1 MFFVFLFQE
10 AEALGRRGLSS
21 HRVKT
26 RGDTGSHSSNPP
38 PSSPPGSTLPRI
50 GASFDITNSAQ
61 AQWPTTENC
70 YRTYRNPSAL
80 EGRPRYK
87 RSCRPAGTLLEYHSA
102 IAPGLPRRRNLCSS
116 FPEQT
121 ANWSCA
127 QTTNAVWSQ
136 DSSRYQDWRR
146 RGVWV
151 WFSRGF
157 AASHLRR
164 ISWRKEEHV
173 FVDFY
178 WETFEH
184 PQFLFLIHF
193 LRVDSLEYLGKWK

>member
-1 MFFVFLFQE
+1 MFFALLFQE

-26 RGDTGSHSSNPP
+26 REDTGSHASSPR
-38 PSSPPGSTLPRI
+38 PSSPPGSTLLRI
-50 GASFDITNSAQ
+50 GVSFDITNSAQ
-61 AQWPTTENC
+61 AQWPTTENYC
-70 YRTYRNPSAL
+70 RTYRNPSAL

-87 RSCRPAGTLLEYHSA
+87 RSCRPAGTLIEYHSA
-102 IAPGLPRRRNLCSS
+102 IDPRLPRRRDLCSS

-136 DSSRYQDWRR
+136 DSSKNQDWTR

-151 WFSRGF
+151 WLCWGFS
-157 AASHLRR
+157 ASHLRR
-164 ISWRKEEHV
+164 ISWTKEEYV
-173 FVDFY
+173 FLDFW
-178 WETFEH
+178 WETFE
-184 PQFLFLIHF
+184 
-193 LRVDSLEYLGKWK
+193 